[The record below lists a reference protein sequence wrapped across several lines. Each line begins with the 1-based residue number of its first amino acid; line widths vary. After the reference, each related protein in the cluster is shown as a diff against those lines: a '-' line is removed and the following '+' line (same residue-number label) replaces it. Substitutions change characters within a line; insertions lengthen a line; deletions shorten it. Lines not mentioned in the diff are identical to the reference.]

1 MTIEKGRP
9 WGADAVRPA
18 DLRIVASDSEL
29 ADAVASGLVESI
41 GVSGGDLHRS
51 LGSPPD
57 REAMQRLPI
66 DVLEVTADD
75 MTFLA
80 VAHVVARRGW
90 WRGRI
95 VAVCNVERVGDW
107 EVAPRAHPND
117 GRFDVVEID
126 ESMTIRERWQARQRL
141 PAALHVPHRKIATQT
156 ARRRTWEFDRPHAI
170 WVDGRHVVDAA
181 SLQVVVRPDA
191 FELLV

>member
-9 WGADAVRPA
+9 WGIEATRPA
-18 DLRIVASDSEL
+18 DLRILGSDWEL
-29 ADAVASGLVESI
+29 ADAVSSGDGGPI

-57 REAMQRLPI
+57 RAAMQRLPI
-66 DVLEVTADD
+66 DVLEVSADD
-75 MTFLA
+75 ATFLA

-90 WRGRI
+90 WRGQI
-95 VAVCNVERVGDW
+95 VAACNVERIGEW

-117 GRFDVVEID
+117 GRFDVIEVD
-126 ESMTIRERWQARQRL
+126 PSMTIRERWHARQRL
-141 PAALHVPHRKIATQT
+141 PAAMHVPHPRIATRT
-156 ARRRTWEFDRPHAI
+156 ARTRAWEFDRPHAI
-170 WVDGRHVVDAA
+170 WVDGRHVADA
-181 SLQVVVRPDA
+181 SRLQVVVRPDA